1 MKIYR
6 IRPYSGENNVYIES
20 TGFSK
25 AVVFENLDG
34 KKIDEIK
41 TYNFILK
48 NKTKNYPDLLGTGS
62 SEFFVSNQLKTFL
75 ENNIKKQRI
84 NFIEFTIEKKQYWF
98 LNVVGLRDCMDYEN
112 SIYSKYENNEPDEIT
127 NLVID
132 EEKIDECDIFRLK
145 DNSIPVFI
153 TDVLKIKLEEM
164 NFTGIKIIESMDLTF
179 G

>member
-6 IRPYSGENNVYIES
+6 IKPYSGENNVYIES

-25 AVVFENLDG
+25 ATVFENLDG

-41 TYNFILK
+41 TDNFILK

-62 SEFFVSNQLKTFL
+62 SEFFISNEFKNFL
-75 ENNIKKQRI
+75 ENNIIKQKI
-84 NFIEFTIEKKQYWF
+84 NFIEFTIGKKQYWF
-98 LNVVGLRDCMDYEN
+98 LNIIGLRDCMDYKN
-112 SIYSKYENNEPDEIT
+112 SVYSKYENDQPDEIT

-132 EEKIDECDIFRLK
+132 EKKIDENDIFRLK

-153 TDVLKIKLEEM
+153 TDSIKIKLEEM

>member
-1 MKIYR
+1 MKLKHTI
-6 IRPYSGENNVYIES
+6 S
-20 TGFSK
+20 F
-25 AVVFENLDG
+25 
-34 KKIDEIK
+34 
-41 TYNFILK
+41 LK

-84 NFIEFTIEKKQYWF
+84 NFLEFTIEKKQYWF
-98 LNVVGLRDCMDYEN
+98 LNIVGLRDCMDYEN